1 MSVVSRRQALAL
13 RIPPSIVELWR
24 RRGQRVTDARK
35 VTESDRLVGA
45 RIRRRRIHLGVSQL
59 QLAEAI
65 GVSTQQF
72 QKYEDGRNRVAAS
85 RLMAIARTLSCT
97 TSELLGGLEPFVEDK
112 ETDALPQYSPLTLFV
127 AEAFERLP
135 ASEQLAVAQLIF
147 SIAG

>member
-1 MSVVSRRQALAL
+1 M
-13 RIPPSIVELWR
+13 
-24 RRGQRVTDARK
+24 TDARK